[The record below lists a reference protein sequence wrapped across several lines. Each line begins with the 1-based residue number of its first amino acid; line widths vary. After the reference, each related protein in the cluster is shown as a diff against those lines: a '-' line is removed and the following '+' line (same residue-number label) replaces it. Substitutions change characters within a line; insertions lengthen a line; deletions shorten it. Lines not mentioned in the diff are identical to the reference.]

1 MVGARNTGTC
11 EGGTVVK
18 VRLEGQIKSLIGTP
32 QLHSQNNQKPS
43 AEELKQRWRQ
53 EGVLLVLQIRKITAC
68 QVEWTGEGKY
78 RDSRIISELTKSSE

>member
-18 VRLEGQIKSLIGTP
+18 VRLERQIKSLIGTP
-32 QLHSQNNQKPS
+32 QLYSQNNQKPS

-68 QVEWTGEGKY
+68 QVE
-78 RDSRIISELTKSSE
+78 

>member
-18 VRLEGQIKSLIGTP
+18 VRLERQIKSLIGTP

-68 QVEWTGEGKY
+68 QVE
-78 RDSRIISELTKSSE
+78 